1 MIFDKFLET
10 VTSVIPLSKEDKEYI
25 KTIVTFKK
33 LDKKSFLL
41 KQGDIEEYYYFVIS
55 GCLRSYIIDTKGT
68 EQVIQFSPSGWWLAD
83 NESIIFKA
91 PAKFNIEAVFDAE
104 VFMLSRSNMQKSVER
119 RPELLNYYADSLERS
134 LVFLRNRLY
143 EILNMTAEQRYLN
156 FCERF
161 PELVETVPQKYIASY
176 IGVTPEFFSALK
188 RKLRGNLLL
197 S

>member
-1 MIFDKFLET
+1 MIFDKFFEE
-10 VTSVIPLSKEDKEYI
+10 VASIIPLSKESKEYI

-33 LDKKSFLL
+33 VDKKSFLL

-55 GCLRSYIIDTKGT
+55 GCLRIYIIDTKGV
-68 EQVIQFSPSGWWLAD
+68 EQVIQFSPSGWWIAD
-83 NESIIFKA
+83 NDSIIFKT
-91 PAKFNIEAVFDAE
+91 PTKFNIEAILDAE

-119 RPELLNYYADSLERS
+119 CPELRSYYADSLERS

-156 FCERF
+156 FCDRF
-161 PELVETVPQKYIASY
+161 PELAEAIPQKYIASY
-176 IGVTPEFFSALK
+176 IGVTPEFFSTLK
-188 RKLRGNLLL
+188 KKLRGNLLP